1 MNRARDLTEIPVP
14 LEAVAGG
21 SLTDVEYGN
30 VISEHDSFVC
40 DLSDNRYEGDEKEFK
55 GRNA

>member
-1 MNRARDLTEIPVP
+1 MPETSLKIPIL
-14 LEAVAGG
+14 LEAVVGG
-21 SLTDVEYGN
+21 RLTDVEYGN

-40 DLSDNRYEGDEKEFK
+40 NMSDNRYKGDEKEFK